1 MGLSVF
7 GFLLLNI
14 TMLTA
19 GQTLWKIGLERV
31 GFSLSTSGI
40 IKMFL
45 NPFIFSGLAI
55 YLLATVLWFYILSK
69 AELSVAYPMQ
79 SLCYVFAAVVGLVFF
94 KENVSLIRWAGLFLI
109 SAGAFLVSR
118 G

>member
-1 MGLSVF
+1 MSLSVF

-19 GQTLWKIGLERV
+19 GQALWKIGLGQT
-31 GFSLSTSGI
+31 GFTPSLTGI
-40 IKMFL
+40 IKMFF
-45 NPFIFSGLAI
+45 NPFIFGGLAI

-69 AELSVAYPMQ
+69 AELSAAYPMQ
-79 SLCYVFAAVVGLVFF
+79 SLCYIFAAVVGLIFF
-94 KENVSLIRWAGLFLI
+94 KENVSVIRWAGLFLI